1 MATRHPLVHPALLP
15 ALRPSLP
22 VLALAVFAAT
32 LAGLA
37 ALAATWGI
45 VQLLAAPA
53 ASGVARVC
61 AAWVAAAV
69 LAAVASWLAHSAEA
83 RFEARLRREVAGRM
97 LRLPADRLSEY
108 PPDALRRLVA
118 DDVAALHH
126 MVAHLPGELAT
137 LVTVPVAAVAL
148 LIHLAGPTALLALA
162 PGALAAV
169 VYLAVL
175 PRLSAQHGAERGR
188 VMGEIASAVDDYA
201 RGIHV
206 FRSFGDASGALATY
220 AGSTARFTAGMVAWV
235 RRVATPAAIAVALL
249 QAPAS
254 LAIAYAV
261 GVASDTAT
269 LAAILLLSLALV
281 TPALRLG
288 HGLDFVTAGRA
299 AGARLGALLAEPA
312 LPSGTVDATTGPAD
326 ATLQGVTVRA
336 SGHTVLSE
344 LSLRAPARALTAITG
359 PSGAGKTTVL
369 RVFAG
374 LQPVAPGEAAIAG
387 TPVGQL
393 SEAGRLG
400 AVLLV
405 PQGVAALAASVRDN
419 LLLSAPDARDEA
431 CRAALERAN
440 LEVGLDRDATLLSG
454 GERQR
459 LALARAFLTEARV
472 ILLDEPTS
480 ALDSRVA
487 DKIWAE
493 LLRLAHDG
501 GRTVIVVT
509 HDPSLARQSDNLID
523 ISPGPGAD
531 EHHTEG
537 EAA

>member
-1 MATRHPLVHPALLP
+1 MATKHPLVHPALIP
-15 ALRPSLP
+15 ALRPSIPALG
-22 VLALAVFAAT
+22 LAVFAAT

-45 VQLLAAPA
+45 VQLLAKPA
-53 ASGVARVC
+53 APGVAWVC
-61 AAWVAAAV
+61 VAWVAAAI
-69 LAAVASWLAHSAEA
+69 LSAAASWLAHSAEA

-108 PPDALRRLVA
+108 PADTLRRLVA
-118 DDVAALHH
+118 EDVAALHH
-126 MVAHLPGELAT
+126 MIAHLPGELAT

-148 LIHLAGPTALLALA
+148 LIHLAGPAALLALA
-162 PGALAAV
+162 PGALAAA

-175 PRLSAQHGAERGR
+175 PRLSAKHGAERGR
-188 VMGEIASAVDDYA
+188 VMEEITSAVDDYA

-206 FRSFGDASGALATY
+206 FRSFGDTSGALSTY
-220 AGSTARFTAGMVAWV
+220 AGATARFTAGMVAWV
-235 RRVATPAAIAVALL
+235 RRVATPAAIALALL

-254 LAIAYAV
+254 LAVAFAV
-261 GVASDTAT
+261 GAARDTAS
-269 LAAILLLSLALV
+269 LAAMLLLSLALV

-299 AGARLGALLAEPA
+299 AGARLGALIAEPT
-312 LPSGTVDATTGPAD
+312 LPIGTVDAATGPAD

-336 SGHTVLSE
+336 SGHTVLSS
-344 LSLRAPARALTAITG
+344 LSLRAPARSLTAIAG

-374 LQPVAPGEAAIAG
+374 LQPVAAGEAAIAG
-387 TPVGQL
+387 TPVGGL
-393 SEAGRLG
+393 SEAGRRG
-400 AVLLV
+400 TVLLV
-405 PQGVAALAASVRDN
+405 PQGLAVLAAPVRDN
-419 LLLSAPDARDEA
+419 LLLSAPNAGDEA
-431 CRAALERAN
+431 CRAALDRAH
-440 LEVGLDRDATLLSG
+440 LEVDLDHDATLLSG

-487 DKIWAE
+487 DNVWAE
-493 LLRLAHDG
+493 LLRLAHEG

-509 HDPSLARQSDNLID
+509 HDPGLARHSDNLIE
-523 ISPGPGAD
+523 ILPGAGAD

-537 EAA
+537 AAA